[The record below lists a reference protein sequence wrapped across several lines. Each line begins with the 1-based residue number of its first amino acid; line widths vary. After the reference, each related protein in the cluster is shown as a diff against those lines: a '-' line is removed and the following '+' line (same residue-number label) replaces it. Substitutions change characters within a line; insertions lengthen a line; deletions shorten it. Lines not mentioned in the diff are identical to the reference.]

1 LHGRGN
7 GAQFFDLRAQSSGG
21 GPVAVDIAIAIVGSG
36 PAGLSAAARAAKE
49 GKAHVLFERTGHVND
64 TIFKYQKRKHV
75 MATPEFL
82 PLRSDLGF
90 KESSREEVIEG
101 WMSGVGGAKANIR
114 LNAEVTS
121 IKGERGNFQIGLA
134 NGETVTSE
142 FVVLSIGVQGNLRK
156 LTIPGAER
164 AGQPFVQYQLDDPD
178 EYRGEEII
186 VIGTGDA
193 GIENALALSANNNV
207 TIINRV
213 ADYPYAKPANAAL
226 IQASINKGGMTA
238 FVNSEPKAV
247 EDGCLVL
254 DTADGE
260 ARVKCDRIIAR
271 IGALPPRKFVESCGI
286 KFPSDSPT
294 AYPVVSETYESQVP
308 GLYIVG
314 ALAGY
319 PLIKHCLN
327 QGYEVVEYIL
337 GNRIPPA
344 DEPLIQGKLD
354 KAGVKMTVT
363 ELVTAIRERLPLYK
377 SLTPLQIREFLLHSE
392 LYQPKTNEVIF
403 KRNDYTN
410 SLYSIIEGEVGI
422 QTDQADPSKMV
433 RLGTGK
439 FFGEM
444 GLISGRRRTAT
455 VVATKP
461 SILLEVDRNTS
472 VKLRRSVPDVS
483 KVMDDAAIVREI
495 ETHLAHGIEEQLLG
509 EVLKSAKVVTLK
521 PNETLIKEGDPVGP
535 MYLIRKGSVTITR
548 NIAGKDIVFSYVPA
562 GNYVG
567 EIAMLADLKRTA
579 TVKASVLTEVIEID
593 SAAFRRLLEKAPHLR
608 HEVEDRLEDRLS
620 EQRRMESGGKHAG
633 LIEFLVRNG
642 LGEATDVLLIDET
655 LCVRCDNCE
664 KACAET
670 HHGVSRLNREAG
682 PTFATIHVPTSCRH
696 CEDPSCM
703 KDCPADAIHRAPN
716 GEVFIDDKCIG
727 CGNCER
733 NCPYSVIQM
742 AAVPAEKPSLLS
754 WLFFGR
760 GNGPGEDKSPQGLAQ
775 RTGSKHA
782 VKCDMCKGIDGGPAC
797 VRACPTGAA
806 IRVNPEQF
814 ISVIRGEG

>member
-1 LHGRGN
+1 MVLHVARKRARVGRAFAR
-7 GAQFFDLRAQSSGG
+7 GAGG
-21 GPVAVDIAIAIVGSG
+21 SVADYAIAIVGSG
-36 PAGLSAAARAAKE
+36 PAGLSAAARAAKD
-49 GKAHVLFERTGHVND
+49 GQKHILLERTGHIND

-90 KESSREEVIEG
+90 KESAREEVIG
-101 WMSGVGGAKANIR
+101 TWTSGCESAGVEMR

-121 IKGERGNFQIGLA
+121 IKGQRGNFQIGLA
-134 NGETVTSE
+134 GGETLTADH
-142 FVVLSIGVQGNLRK
+142 VVLSIGVQGNLRK
-156 LTIPGAER
+156 LTIPGAEQ
-164 AGQPFVQYQLDDPD
+164 AFVQYQLDDPE
-178 EYRGEEII
+178 EYKGEEII

-193 GIENALALSANNNV
+193 GIENALALSLNNNV

-213 ADYPYAKPANAAL
+213 ADFPYAKPANAAL
-226 IQASINKGGMTA
+226 IQGAINKGSIVA
-238 FVNSEPKAV
+238 FSNAEPKAV
-247 EDGCLVL
+247 EPGILVL
-254 DTADGE
+254 DTQEGE

-286 KFPSDSPT
+286 HFPSDSPT
-294 AYPVVSETYESQVP
+294 AYPTVSETYESEIP
-308 GLYIVG
+308 GLYIIG

-344 DEPLIQGKLD
+344 DEPLIQDKLD
-354 KAGVKMTVT
+354 KAGVRMTVG
-363 ELVTAIRERLPLYK
+363 ELVTAVRERLPLYA
-377 SLTPLQIREFLLHSE
+377 SLTPLQIREFLIHSE
-392 LYQPKTNEVIF
+392 IHQPNPGDVVF
-403 KRNDYTN
+403 RRNDYTN
-410 SLYSIIEGEVGI
+410 SLYSVLDGEVGI
-422 QTDQADPSKMV
+422 QIDPANPAEMV
-433 RLGTGK
+433 RLGPGQ

-455 VVATKP
+455 TVATAP
-461 SILLEVDRNTS
+461 SLLLEVDRNTM
-472 VKLRRSVPDVS
+472 VRLVRSVPDIKRVIDGAAVVRQI
-483 KVMDDAAIVREI
+483 KTYLAPGVDDA
-495 ETHLAHGIEEQLLG
+495 LL
-509 EVLKSAKVVTLK
+509 SDVVSTAQVVEFK
-521 PNETLIKEGDPVGP
+521 PNETLIEEGAEDDPV
-535 MYLIRKGSVTITR
+535 YLVRKGSVTVSR
-548 NIAGKDIVFSYVPA
+548 RIAGKEIVLAYLPA

-567 EIAMLADLKRTA
+567 EMAMLTKSKRSA
-579 TVKASVLTEVIEID
+579 TVKAAVATEAIKID
-593 SAAFRRLLEKAPHLR
+593 SAAFRALLDHAPELR
-608 HEVEDRLEDRLS
+608 RQVEERLETRMM
-620 EQRRMESGGKHAG
+620 EQRRMDLGTPQGG
-633 LIEFLVRNG
+633 LIEFLIRQG
-642 LGEATDVLLIDET
+642 LGEATDVLLIDEA

-682 PTFATIHVPTSCRH
+682 PTFDRIHVPTSCRH
-696 CEDPSCM
+696 CEHPHCM

-733 NCPYSVIQM
+733 NCPYGVIQM
-742 AAVPAEKPSLLS
+742 AAVPAKKPGLLS
-754 WLFFGR
+754 WLLLGR
-760 GNGPGEDKSPQGLAQ
+760 GNGPGEDKTADGLAK

-806 IRVNPEQF
+806 IRVNPEEF
-814 ISVIRGEG
+814 IAVIRGAH

>member
-1 LHGRGN
+1 V
-7 GAQFFDLRAQSSGG
+7 
-21 GPVAVDIAIAIVGSG
+21 PVDFAIAIVGSG
-36 PAGLSAAARAAKE
+36 PAGLSAAARAARE
-49 GKAHVLFERTGHVND
+49 GKSHILLERTTHLTD

-90 KESSREEVIEG
+90 KESSREEVIET
-101 WMSGVGGAKANIR
+101 WTTGVQGASANIR
-114 LNAEVTS
+114 LGAEVTA
-121 IKGERGNFQIGLA
+121 IKGQRGNFQIGLA
-134 NGETVTSE
+134 GGETITAE
-142 FVVLSIGVQGNLRK
+142 HVVLSIGVQGNLRK
-156 LTIPGAER
+156 LTLPGAEL
-164 AGQPFVQYQLDDPD
+164 PFVQYQLDDPD

-193 GIENALALSANNNV
+193 GLENALALSANNNV
-207 TIINRV
+207 TVINRV

-226 IQASINKGGMTA
+226 IQAAINKGNITA

-247 EDGCLVL
+247 EPGILVL

-286 KFPSDSPT
+286 TFPSDSPT
-294 AYPVVSETYESQVP
+294 AYPQVSETYESDIP
-308 GLYIVG
+308 GLYIIG

-337 GNRIPPA
+337 GNNIPPA
-344 DEPLIQGKLD
+344 DEPLIQDKLD
-354 KAGVKMTVT
+354 KAGVQMTVT
-363 ELVTAIRERLPLYK
+363 QLVTKIRETLPLYK
-377 SLTPLQIREFLLHSE
+377 SLTPLQVREFLLHSE
-392 LYQPKTNEVIF
+392 IHQPRPDETVF
-403 KRNDYTN
+403 RRNDYTN
-410 SLYSIIEGEVGI
+410 SLYSILDGQVEIQLGDNESVLLEPGE
-422 QTDQADPSKMV
+422 
-433 RLGTGK
+433 

-455 VVATKP
+455 TVAKKL
-461 SILLEVDRNTS
+461 SLLLEVDRNTM
-472 VKLRRSVPDVS
+472 VKLYRSVPDVR
-483 KVMDDAAIVREI
+483 KVIDDAAVVRQI
-495 ETHLAHGIEEQLLG
+495 QTYLAPQVDKMRLAGVVAGSKVVEFKPNDTLIEEG
-509 EVLKSAKVVTLK
+509 AEDDSV
-521 PNETLIKEGDPVGP
+521 
-535 MYLIRKGSVTITR
+535 YLVRKGSVTISR
-548 NIAGKDIVFSYVPA
+548 RIGGKDIVLAYLPA

-567 EIAMLADLKRTA
+567 EMAMLTKSKRSA
-579 TVKASVLTEVIEID
+579 TVKAAVLTEAIKID
-593 SAAFRRLLEKAPHLR
+593 SADFRALLDNAPDLHQQ
-608 HEVEDRLEDRLS
+608 VEARLEHRLM
-620 EQRRMESGGKHAG
+620 EQRRMELGGPQG
-633 LIEFLVRNG
+633 GIIEFLIRQG
-642 LGEATDVLLIDET
+642 LGEATDVLLIDES

-682 PTFATIHVPTSCRH
+682 PTYTTLHVPTSCRH
-696 CEDPSCM
+696 CEHPHCM

-733 NCPYSVIQM
+733 NCPYGVIQM
-742 AAVPAEKPSLLS
+742 AAVPAEKPSLLN
-754 WLFFGR
+754 WIFFGR
-760 GNGPGEDKSPQGLAQ
+760 GNGPGEDKSPTALAK

-814 ISVIRGEG
+814 ISVVRGGA

>member
-1 LHGRGN
+1 M
-7 GAQFFDLRAQSSGG
+7 
-21 GPVAVDIAIAIVGSG
+21 AVDFAIAIVGSG

-49 GKAHVLFERTGHVND
+49 GKSHILLERTGHIND

-90 KESSREEVIEG
+90 KEESREEVIDG
-101 WMSGVGGAKANIR
+101 WTQGVEGAKANIR
-114 LNAEVTS
+114 LNVEVTS
-121 IKGERGNFQIGLA
+121 IKGQKGNFQLGLST
-134 NGETVTSE
+134 GETITSE
-142 FVVLSIGVQGNLRK
+142 YVVLSIGVQGNLRK
-156 LTIPGAER
+156 LAIPGAE
-164 AGQPFVQYQLDDPD
+164 AAFVQYQLDDPD
-178 EYRGEEII
+178 EYKGEEII

-193 GIENALALSANNNV
+193 GIENALALATNNNV
-207 TIINRV
+207 SIINRV

-226 IQASINKGGMTA
+226 VQGMINKGGMSA
-238 FVNSEPKAV
+238 YVNSEPKGV
-247 EDGCLVL
+247 EQGCLVL

-294 AYPVVSETYESQVP
+294 AYPPVSDTYESQVP
-308 GLYIVG
+308 GLYIIG

-327 QGYEVVEYIL
+327 QGYEVIEYIL
-337 GNRIPPA
+337 GNNIPPA
-344 DEPLIQGKLD
+344 DEPLLQAMID
-354 KAGVKMTVT
+354 KANVRLTVT

-377 SLTPLQIREFLLHSE
+377 TLTALQVREFLLHSE
-392 LYQPKTNEVIF
+392 LHQVKPGDVIF
-403 KRNDYTN
+403 RRNDYTN
-410 SLYSIIEGEVGI
+410 SLFSILDGEVGI
-422 QTDQADPSKMV
+422 QIDPDKPTEMV
-433 RLGTGK
+433 RLGVGK

-444 GLISGRRRTAT
+444 GLISGRRRSAT
-455 VVATKP
+455 TVATKP
-461 SILLEVDRNTS
+461 SVLLEVDRNTM
-472 VKLRRSVPDVS
+472 VKLTRSVAEIKSVVDR
-483 KVMDDAAIVREI
+483 DAVVRQI
-495 ETHLAHGIEEQLLG
+495 ETYLAPGIDENRLH
-509 EVLKSAKVVTLK
+509 EVLETAKVVEFK
-521 PNETLIKEGDPVGP
+521 PNETLIEEGAEGDEVFI
-535 MYLIRKGSVTITR
+535 IRSGSVTVSR
-548 NIAGKDIVFSYVPA
+548 KIAGKEIVLGYLPA

-567 EIAMLADLKRTA
+567 EMAMLTKSKRSA
-579 TVKASVLTEVIEID
+579 TVKAAVATEAIKID
-593 SAAFRRLLEKAPHLR
+593 SGAFRALLEHAPELR
-608 HEVEDRLEDRLS
+608 ETVEEKLEHRLM
-620 EQRRMESGGKHAG
+620 EQRRMQLGMPQGG
-633 LIEFLVRNG
+633 LIEFLIRQG
-642 LGEATDVLLIDET
+642 LGEATDVLLIDES

-682 PTFATIHVPTSCRH
+682 PTYNTIHVPTSCRH
-696 CEDPSCM
+696 CEHPHCM

-733 NCPYSVIQM
+733 YCPYGVIQM
-742 AAVPAEKPSLLS
+742 AAVPAEKPGLLS
-754 WLFFGR
+754 WLLFGM
-760 GNGPGEDKSPQGLAQ
+760 GFGPGEDKTPGGMAK

-782 VKCDMCKGIDGGPAC
+782 VKCDMCKGIDGGPSC

-814 ISVIRGEG
+814 ISVVRGIS

>member
-1 LHGRGN
+1 LHDSKSRAKLL
-7 GAQFFDLRAQSSGG
+7 GAAASWFGG
-21 GPVAVDIAIAIVGSG
+21 HVAADFSIAIVGSG
-36 PAGLSAAARAAKE
+36 PAGLSAAARAAKN
-49 GKAHVLFERTGHVND
+49 GKKHVLLERTGHIND
-64 TIFKYQKRKHV
+64 TIFKYQKHKHV

-82 PLRSDLGF
+82 PLRSELGF
-90 KESSREEVIEG
+90 KESAREEVIDT
-101 WMSGVGGAKANIR
+101 WTNGVEAAKANIR
-114 LNAEVTS
+114 LSTEVVS
-121 IKGERGNFQIGLA
+121 IKGERGNFQIGLGG
-134 NGETVTSE
+134 GETITAE
-142 FVVLSIGVQGNLRK
+142 HVVLSIGVQGNLRK
-156 LTIPGAER
+156 LTIPGAE
-164 AGQPFVQYQLDDPD
+164 QPFVQYQLDDPD
-178 EYRGEEII
+178 EYHGEEII

-193 GIENALALSANNNV
+193 GIENALALAANNNV

-226 IQASINKGGMTA
+226 IQSMINKGNITA

-247 EDGCLVL
+247 EPGALVI

-294 AYPVVSETYESQVP
+294 AYPQVSDTYESEIP
-308 GLYIVG
+308 GLYIIG

-337 GNRIPPA
+337 GNNIPPA
-344 DEPLIQGKLD
+344 DEPLLQDKLNQ
-354 KAGVKMTVT
+354 AHVAMSVT
-363 ELVTAIRERLPLYK
+363 ELVTAIRERLPLYR
-377 SLTPLQIREFLLHSE
+377 SLTALQIREFLLHSE
-392 LYQPKTNEVIF
+392 LHSKLPGEVVF

-410 SLYSIIEGEVGI
+410 SLYSVLDGEVGVQI
-422 QTDQADPSKMV
+422 NPSNPAEMV
-433 RLGTGK
+433 KLGRGQ

-455 VVATKP
+455 TVATQP
-461 SILLEVDRNTS
+461 ALLLEVDRNTM
-472 VKLRRSVPDVS
+472 VKLVRSVPEIKQVIDR
-483 KVMDDAAIVREI
+483 DAIVRQI
-495 ETHLAHGIEEQLLG
+495 KTYLAPGVDEQRLHD
-509 EVLKSAKVVTLK
+509 VLDSAKVVEFK
-521 PNETLIKEGDPVGP
+521 PNATLIEEGAEDDQV
-535 MYLIRKGSVTITR
+535 YIIRKGSVTVSR
-548 NIAGKDIVFSYVPA
+548 KIAGKDIVLSYLPA

-567 EIAMLADLKRTA
+567 EMAMLTKSKRSA
-579 TVKASVLTEVIEID
+579 TVRAAVASEAIQID
-593 SAAFRRLLEKAPHLR
+593 SAAFRTLLEHAPELR
-608 HEVEDRLEDRLS
+608 RQVEDRLEHRLM
-620 EQRRMESGGKHAG
+620 EQRRMEHGVPQGG
-633 LIEFLVRNG
+633 LIEFLIRQG
-642 LGEATDVLLIDET
+642 LGEATDVLLIDES

-682 PTFATIHVPTSCRH
+682 PTFAAIHVPTSCRH
-696 CEDPSCM
+696 CEHPHCM

-733 NCPYSVIQM
+733 NCPYGVIQM

-754 WLFFGR
+754 WLLFGR
-760 GNGPGEDKSPQGLAQ
+760 GAGPGEDKSADALAH
-775 RTGSKHA
+775 RTGGKHA
-782 VKCDMCKGIDGGPAC
+782 VKCDMCKDIEGGPSC

-814 ISVIRGEG
+814 ISVIRGGA